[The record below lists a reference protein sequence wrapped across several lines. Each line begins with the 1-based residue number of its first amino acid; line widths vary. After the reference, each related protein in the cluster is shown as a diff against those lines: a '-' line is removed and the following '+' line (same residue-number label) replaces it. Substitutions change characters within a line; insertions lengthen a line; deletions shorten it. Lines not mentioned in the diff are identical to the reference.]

1 MKKYNICKKVVV
13 CLLLTSL
20 SLLSLTACGNKTG
33 NESTDTY
40 SNEGYEN
47 SSNIKVMV
55 VGEEDVYMDEALVYV
70 FQNLYLRG
78 DSSEG
83 WTDNHSI
90 AVKNEVLS
98 SIRESKILYKVAKDN
113 DFSLDDSDYETVNT
127 TSANFENTFG
137 QELLD
142 KYGISHETVYRV
154 FEEQALVLKFETY
167 FKNDMGKKINDDLDE
182 QYKDFRFNSIYY
194 MQFPTVE
201 KNENDEPKVDENGKY
216 VTLNDEEKAKVKEQ
230 AESALEELR
239 AGGVYTEV
247 AEKYGITQYCTE
259 TYGYIGGYSDELNK
273 ALDKLND
280 GECTDI
286 MEGELGYSIVYVIT
300 ADDATLKKNYVYMLA
315 KEATESQY
323 EILRNNWL
331 STVEIDPEADMEGTA
346 WDDLQIKPII
356 QDMENMS

>member
-1 MKKYNICKKVVV
+1 
-13 CLLLTSL
+13 
-20 SLLSLTACGNKTG
+20 
-33 NESTDTY
+33 
-40 SNEGYEN
+40 
-47 SSNIKVMV
+47 
-55 VGEEDVYMDEALVYV
+55 
-70 FQNLYLRG
+70 
-78 DSSEG
+78 
-83 WTDNHSI
+83 
-90 AVKNEVLS
+90 
-98 SIRESKILYKVAKDN
+98 
-113 DFSLDDSDYETVNT
+113 
-127 TSANFENTFG
+127 
-137 QELLD
+137 
-142 KYGISHETVYRV
+142 
-154 FEEQALVLKFETY
+154 
-167 FKNDMGKKINDDLDE
+167 MGKKINDDLDE